1 MYHEVIEASTSTS
14 FDAAIS
20 ERIWKMKYR
29 LSQASGG
36 TEAGIDETWRRV
48 ARAVA
53 AVEPLDSRA
62 RREAELLAALD
73 DFRLLPAGRILAGA
87 GSDRDVTLYNT
98 FVMRDVPDSIDG
110 MCDTL
115 KDAALTMR
123 MGGGIGFDFSTVRP
137 RGTPVAGTG
146 ALAGGPL
153 GFMDVCDAMC
163 RMLVEGSGRGA
174 MMAALR
180 CDHPDIEAF
189 VDAKCAPARLRNF
202 NLSVLI
208 TDPFMAAVE
217 AGASWDLLWEG
228 ATIRTVSARA
238 LWDRIMQR
246 TYEMAEPGVLFIDR
260 MNDRNPINYLE
271 TVSATNS
278 CAEQPLPAN
287 GACSLAHVNLAR
299 LVRRPF
305 TADAALDMAEL
316 AQLVGVGVR
325 LLDNV
330 VDVSRFP
337 LAEQKA
343 EALSKRR
350 IGLGVTGLA
359 DALAMLGIVY
369 GSDQAVAT
377 AENWAQ
383 AIQNAAY
390 RASAALAREKGPFPL
405 YDADKHLAAPAVQ
418 ALDAEVR
425 AEIAQWGLRNALL
438 TSIAPTG
445 TTSMLAGNVSS
456 GIEPI
461 FATAYTRQVTQ
472 PDGSRS
478 TEEVVDYAV
487 ARYRARFGA
496 GAALPASFRTAMD
509 LDPAAHVRMQAAFQR
524 WTDAAISKTVNC
536 PEDIG
541 FDDFKEI
548 YWLAYRSGCKGCT
561 TYRPNAVTGS
571 VLAA

>member
-1 MYHEVIEASTSTS
+1 MYYEVFEANETTR
-14 FDAAIS
+14 FNAAIS
-20 ERIWKMKYR
+20 VQIWNMKYR
-29 LSQASGG
+29 FTRLDGVP
-36 TEAGIDETWRRV
+36 EAGVEDTWNRV
-48 ARAVA
+48 ARAISASEQPETRLLRESELVA
-53 AVEPLDSRA
+53 ALEN
-62 RREAELLAALD
+62 
-73 DFRLLPAGRILAGA
+73 FRLLPAGRILAGA
-87 GSDRDVTLYNT
+87 GTGRDVTLYNT
-98 FVMRDVPDSIDG
+98 FVMRTVPDSVEG

-115 KDAALTMR
+115 KDAALTMK

-137 RGTPVAGTG
+137 RGMRVAGTG
-146 ALAGGPL
+146 ASAGGPL
-153 GFMDVCDAMC
+153 AFMDVCDAMC

-189 VDAKCAPARLRNF
+189 IDAKTAPQRLRNF

-217 AGASWDLLWEG
+217 ADAPWDLVWQETVVRSVPARTLWNQ
-228 ATIRTVSARA
+228 
-238 LWDRIMQR
+238 IMQR

-260 MNDRNPINYLE
+260 MNALNPINYLE

-278 CAEQPLPAN
+278 CAEQPLPPN

-299 LVRRPF
+299 LVQRPF
-305 TADAALDMAEL
+305 EPDAALDLE
-316 AQLVGVGVR
+316 QLRHLVAVGVR

-330 VDVSRFP
+330 VDVSLFP
-337 LAEQKA
+337 LPEQRA

-359 DALAMLGIVY
+359 DALAMMGLVY
-369 GSDQAVAT
+369 GSDDAVAAT
-377 AENWAQ
+377 ELWARE
-383 AIQNAAY
+383 IQNAAY
-390 RASAALAREKGPFPL
+390 RASAALAREKGAFPL
-405 YDADKHLAAPAVQ
+405 YDAAQHLASPAVM
-418 ALDAEVR
+418 ALDEDVR
-425 AEIAQWGLRNALL
+425 QDIARWGLRNALL

-445 TTSMLAGNVSS
+445 TTSLLAGNVSS

-472 PDGSRS
+472 PDGTRAA
-478 TEEVVDYAV
+478 EEVVDYAV
-487 ARYRARFGA
+487 ARFRQLFGA
-496 GAALPASFRTAMD
+496 DAPLPPSFRTAMD
-509 LDPAAHVRMQAAFQR
+509 LEPAAHVRMQAAFQR

-548 YWLAYRSGCKGCT
+548 YRSAYRSGCKGCT
-561 TYRPNAVTGS
+561 TYRPNLVTGS